1 MNAQWKRSISVLLL
15 TIFLGNMLPYAA
27 YSQSDSPSVVDPVA
41 QATAQ
46 PNRLFLPVVRQASL
60 MSCGDKGFAVSKTI
74 HPKGKTLADVA
85 DDYLMSPH
93 DLLGANNDG
102 IFGTDFNDYKM
113 QRDSR
118 VCLAFSYRRLWN
130 PSNSA
135 YIIFNDKRDQASW
148 NEYLLNP
155 REVAAS
161 TATATTQTTD
171 TFIFTTPTFPITG
184 KLFQVVGEWF
194 LASGARGGFVARV
207 APGSFGAGLL
217 KGVGTKIGYAILAAS
232 VGITTA
238 NAVHYPATGLKSG
251 AYMFY
256 YQALPA
262 NGLVYVRCYA
272 NGIDVGKAR
281 NDLIQMLV
289 YEGSGTDLKACPI
302 TAGPQGVASGAL
314 AAAHGWRLVQRAT
327 LEMVQQ
333 STVKDDDAALIIA
346 KLEDYYS
353 QDEDRPVGGDP
364 GQECQEF
371 DVISEW
377 KNAVEIAILAADYKF
392 QRLDLFGEVDAAET
406 MWIAVGARDYPY
418 LEELQGKYK
427 EIRPRKEGSLA
438 MVTTQHGSK
447 GPEPDDFH
455 YNVNMICLWST
466 PMLRYVWFPD
476 LRDNFKGR
484 TESGL
489 VRDTELLEPPH
500 PYITPPYPYIWSNY
514 PFSN

>member
-1 MNAQWKRSISVLLL
+1 MNLLPV
-15 TIFLGNMLPYAA
+15 NV
-27 YSQSDSPSVVDPVA
+27 YSQADSPAVVDPVA

-46 PNRLFLPVVRQASL
+46 PNMLFMPIVQRASS

-93 DLLGANNDG
+93 DLLGANKDG
-102 IFGTDFNDYKM
+102 LFGTDFNNLQM
-113 QRDSR
+113 QSTSR
-118 VCLAFSYRRLWN
+118 VCLAFKYNLLWN
-130 PSNSA
+130 PTNSA
-135 YIIFNDKRDQASW
+135 RIEFYEDRDQASW

-155 REVAAS
+155 HQVEA
-161 TATATTQTTD
+161 ATADSTHQDD
-171 TFIFTTPTFPITG
+171 TFIFTTPTYPITG
-184 KLFQVVGEWF
+184 KLFQIVGEWF

-217 KGVGTKIGYAILAAS
+217 KGVGTKIGYAILAVS
-232 VGITTA
+232 VGVTTA
-238 NAVHYPATGLKSG
+238 NAVHYPATGLKGG

-262 NGLVYVRCYA
+262 NGLVYVRCYT

-302 TAGPQGVASGAL
+302 TAGPQGVASGVL
-314 AAAHGWRLVQRAT
+314 AAAHGWRLVQQAT
-327 LEMVQQ
+327 LEMAQK

-346 KLEDYYS
+346 KLEDYYN
-353 QDEDRPVGGDP
+353 QDEDRPVGGEP
-364 GQECQEF
+364 EQECPEF
-371 DVISEW
+371 DPESEW
-377 KNAVEIAILAADYKF
+377 NNAVEIAIMAADYKF
-392 QRLDLFGEVDAAET
+392 QRVDLFGETDAAET

-418 LEELQGKYK
+418 LEDLQGKYK
-427 EIRPRKEGSLA
+427 GVRPRHEGSLA
-438 MVTTQHGSK
+438 MVTTQHGRR

-489 VRDTELLEPPH
+489 VRDTEALEPPH
-500 PYITPPYPYIWSNY
+500 PYITPPYQYVWSNY